1 MKGMN
6 VLSIEQLREDIRHD
20 FNFEIKVVSIEEGN
34 NNYGLNE
41 DSPAQ
46 LRYNYESNLWTIV
59 YLEILG
65 EEERIEA
72 ESHELGHLLFLREE
86 TKIVGLGTDKD
97 ELLYLIGQINNSLP
111 HKYIIETLDETYN
124 LTSDLHVKLLS
135 NSLNFF
141 PVRIE
146 EKCGDRDYLNAIGI
160 RLFDINRTV
169 DNKEFIIEQI
179 AALNNHVL
187 MAFTY
192 AKEIL
197 SRISPQTSIIEQKK
211 LIRDFMDKLQYRE
224 DVDYYFYE

>member
-6 VLSIEQLREDIRHD
+6 VLSIEQLREDIRSSFD
-20 FNFEIKVVSIEEGN
+20 FEIKVVSVEEGN
-34 NNYGLNE
+34 NYGLDE
-41 DSPAQ
+41 HSPAQ
-46 LRYNYESNLWTIV
+46 LIYNDERNLWTIV

-72 ESHELGHLLFLREE
+72 ESHELGHLLFLREG
-86 TKIVGLGTDKD
+86 TKIVALCTDKD
-97 ELLYLIGQINNSLP
+97 ELLYLVGQINNSLP
-111 HKYIIETLDETYN
+111 HKYIIETLDENYN

-135 NSLNFF
+135 NSLDVF

-146 EKCGDRDYLNAIGI
+146 SNCEGRDYLNAIGV

-169 DNKEFIIEQI
+169 DNKEFITEQI
-179 AALNNHVL
+179 AALNDHVL
-187 MAFTY
+187 MAFTF

-211 LIRDFMDKLQYRE
+211 LLRDFMSKLQYRE
-224 DVDYYFYE
+224 EIDYYFYE